1 MTRGAGALSQYWSR
15 VRRPAF
21 YKPEEAGEMAFIKA
35 DLEKEREEL
44 NRLISGDEDARKA
57 HQEFQ
62 ARVAYR
68 QRLIQMR
75 KEKPGR

>member
-1 MTRGAGALSQYWSR
+1 
-15 VRRPAF
+15 
-21 YKPEEAGEMAFIKA
+21 MAFIKA
-35 DLEKEREEL
+35 NLGKEREEL

-57 HQEFQ
+57 HQKFQ

>member
-1 MTRGAGALSQYWSR
+1 
-15 VRRPAF
+15 
-21 YKPEEAGEMAFIKA
+21 MAFIKA
-35 DLEKEREEL
+35 DLGKEREEL